1 MSGKSQ
7 RARPLLMNAIAT
19 KAGAQAA
26 LSDLT
31 GPIRLK
37 ILVVEMEAAVEV
49 DGSSCVERS

>member
-1 MSGKSQ
+1 MK
-7 RARPLLMNAIAT
+7 AIAT